1 MKKWQI
7 VYTKEYRP
15 SPLSF
20 WVHKHLDNDLWSL
33 ASKFDPSLPKDL
45 PLKGFPVLLV
55 DALGIELRF
64 SSIEEVEH
72 FLEVISMKNMPTPL
86 QLTKQRNAGYGPNG
100 HWLSR
105 LPAKLKPWSKREK
118 IIPIIKCGLSEL
130 KAVYEQ

>member
-1 MKKWQI
+1 MKKWKI
-7 VYTKEYRP
+7 VYTEEYRP

-20 WVHKHLDNDLWSL
+20 WVHRHLDNDLWSL
-33 ASKFDPSLPKDL
+33 ASEFDPGLPKAI

-64 SSIEEVEH
+64 SSIAEVEH

-86 QLTKQRNAGYGPNG
+86 QLTKLRNASYGPNG

-118 IIPIIKCGLSEL
+118 VIPIIKEGLSKL
-130 KAVYEQ
+130 KAVYGQ